1 MLWFLRSIINIS
13 YIPESSRTG
22 DNPMAKVKSSYKK
35 PQPTKQLFY
44 TGDKSQPV
52 SNSATEFSFIIFYF
66 GVKAIWLG

>member
-1 MLWFLRSIINIS
+1 
-13 YIPESSRTG
+13 
-22 DNPMAKVKSSYKK
+22 MAKVKSSYKK